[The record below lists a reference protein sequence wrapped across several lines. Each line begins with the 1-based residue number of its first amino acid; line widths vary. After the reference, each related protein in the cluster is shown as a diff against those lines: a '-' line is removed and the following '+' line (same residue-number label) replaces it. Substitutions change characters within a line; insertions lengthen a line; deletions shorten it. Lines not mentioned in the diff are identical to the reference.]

1 MLKWRRNLGVTGFLP
16 PPGGAHAAQMVMSC
30 SQEQTR
36 ANKKVSNFRHEV
48 IINDFVLW
56 HPLETRPLLLR
67 SHGSQVKVLPLTER
81 QRPNKSKQV
90 STRKKPYV
98 NFFPEKFLPVIK
110 STEVLQKKKNNYN
123 NSYWTRSCF
132 IIKKLLHS
140 PRRKN
145 SKEKRHV
152 TFAIFLKKRAVED
165 VNFIQRTWYCLSNS
179 IGGCAPYVSSFG
191 MFKSSTKM
199 IIRLPAGAPKATNIA
214 SSH

>member
-1 MLKWRRNLGVTGFLP
+1 MFTTIFQGDLIEGGLINECRKPKESTRNSLRTHRTEWKNQPLI
-16 PPGGAHAAQMVMSC
+16 
-30 SQEQTR
+30 QT
-36 ANKKVSNFRHEV
+36 K
-48 IINDFVLW
+48 
-56 HPLETRPLLLR
+56 LL
-67 SHGSQVKVLPLTER
+67 SKR

-110 STEVLQKKKNNYN
+110 STEVLQEKKNNYN
-123 NSYWTRSCF
+123 NSYWTQSCF

-152 TFAIFLKKRAVED
+152 TFAIFLKKRTVED